1 MSSRRSRTNDSC
13 GGLVVAAVIL
23 AVLWGWLSSA
33 VDGNAWLGVLVL
45 VAIAVAVVW
54 LVRRLSGPRTQTAKE
69 LAGRFE
75 LVRAMSGPQ
84 FEAFVADLF
93 RAMGHRATVL
103 GGAGD
108 QGVDVI
114 VDYRGERVAVQC
126 KNYKRAVGNKPVQE
140 VYAGAR
146 HHGCQQA
153 WVVAPAGYT
162 RRAHELARSTGV
174 SLFAASSIGQ
184 WIMQVDRLEKQ
195 RERAE
200 RTQHE
205 PSQPDAARG
214 ADEEAVREA
223 RKRAS
228 WHPHPDDPT

>member
-1 MSSRRSRTNDSC
+1 LRWAASC
-13 GGLVVAAVIL
+13 GGPVVAAVIL

-33 VDGNAWLGVLVL
+33 IKGNAWLGVLVL
-45 VAIAVAVVW
+45 VGIAVAVVW
-54 LVRRLSGPRTQTAKE
+54 LVRRLSGPKTQTARE

-93 RAMGHRATVL
+93 RAIGHRATVL
-103 GGAGD
+103 GGAGE

-114 VDYRGERVAVQC
+114 VDYEGRRVAVQC

-146 HHGCQQA
+146 HHRCEQA

-162 RRAHELARSTGV
+162 RGARELARSTGV
-174 SLFAASSIGQ
+174 SLFAADSIGR
-184 WIMQVDRLEKQ
+184 WIRQVDEQ
-195 RERAE
+195 RQ
-200 RTQHE
+200 RTQQT
-205 PSQPDAARG
+205 QPDATRG

>member
-1 MSSRRSRTNDSC
+1 MASRRSRTNHSC

-23 AVLWGWLSSA
+23 AVLWGWWSSA
-33 VDGNAWLGVLVL
+33 VNGNAWLGVLVL
-45 VAIAVAVVW
+45 VGIAAAVVW
-54 LVRRLSGPRTQTAKE
+54 LVRRLSGPRTQTAQE
-69 LAGRFE
+69 LARRFE

-103 GGAGD
+103 GGAGE

-114 VDYRGERVAVQC
+114 VDYGGQRVAVQC

-146 HHGCQQA
+146 HHGCEQA
-153 WVVAPAGYT
+153 WVVAPVGYT
-162 RRAHELARSTGV
+162 RGARELAGSTGV
-174 SLFAASSIGQ
+174 SLFAADFIGR
-184 WIMQVDRLEKQ
+184 WIRQVDKLE

-200 RTQHE
+200 QTQPE
-205 PSQPDAARG
+205 ATRG
-214 ADEEAVREA
+214 ADEEAVKEA